1 VRAIFESPHPTP
13 TSPNPS
19 PSPSP
24 SPNPNKVRAIFE
36 SAGDDAKFGWC
47 TVNLKLGGRL
57 NYEDV

>member
-1 VRAIFESPHPTP
+1 MVTLTLTLTPTP
-13 TSPNPS
+13 TPTLALTLTQ
-19 PSPSP
+19 
-24 SPNPNKVRAIFE
+24 VRAIFE